1 MGRENNFLFRK
12 SRKRIC
18 HTPWNH
24 AVLQK
29 IAIFVEITDT
39 LPFATCAVMLSCF
52 PLGYFLESYCLLVCL
67 WTSQKGA
74 LRVLLK

>member
-29 IAIFVEITDT
+29 IAIFVEIADT

-52 PLGYFLESYCLLVCL
+52 FLSGIFSNRIVCL
-67 WTSQKGA
+67 WTS
-74 LRVLLK
+74 